1 MAHSRAA
8 ARGRRARYS
17 RRCSSDHRSVR
28 RPPLSFCNCMFND
41 QVCLIVS
48 HIRAIQLTQNK
59 RNSPHAFTTP
69 DFVAQICVR
78 RRTNRFNC
86 SRNTKGVISRLV
98 GGLEMMAPRRSH
110 RSLSS
115 KSRWECGLGQARSQS
130 PLSPPPPRAA
140 ASAPLA
146 EESLDADDWEV
157 LALYRALRAVHSCR
171 LTLFQDLQ
179 DAVGNGDR

>member
-1 MAHSRAA
+1 MWRRTTLALCFHTAALSHTRDSHLHLYARGWGGMAHSRRADAPGPCPPVTSRAA

-28 RPPLSFCNCMFND
+28 RPPLSFGNGTFTD

-86 SRNTKGVISRLV
+86 SRNTKGFISRLV
-98 GGLEMMAPRRSH
+98 GRP
-110 RSLSS
+110 
-115 KSRWECGLGQARSQS
+115 
-130 PLSPPPPRAA
+130 
-140 ASAPLA
+140 
-146 EESLDADDWEV
+146 
-157 LALYRALRAVHSCR
+157 
-171 LTLFQDLQ
+171 T
-179 DAVGNGDR
+179 

>member
-1 MAHSRAA
+1 MHIVHRECVLCTTLALCFHTAALSHTRDSHLHLYARGWGGMAHSRAA

-28 RPPLSFCNCMFND
+28 RPPLSFCDCMFND

-86 SRNTKGVISRLV
+86 SRNTKGFISRLV
-98 GGLEMMAPRRSH
+98 GRP
-110 RSLSS
+110 
-115 KSRWECGLGQARSQS
+115 
-130 PLSPPPPRAA
+130 
-140 ASAPLA
+140 
-146 EESLDADDWEV
+146 
-157 LALYRALRAVHSCR
+157 
-171 LTLFQDLQ
+171 T
-179 DAVGNGDR
+179 